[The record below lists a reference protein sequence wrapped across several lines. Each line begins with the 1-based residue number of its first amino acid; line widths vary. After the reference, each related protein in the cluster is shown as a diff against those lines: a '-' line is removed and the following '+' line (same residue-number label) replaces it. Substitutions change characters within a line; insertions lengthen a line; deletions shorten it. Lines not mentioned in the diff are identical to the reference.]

1 MHCWRSEIKILI
13 ISERWSIPNYR
24 NGQTEKDSKLMRL
37 EIESDTWHTTRYA
50 ENMSAHEVITR
61 LKLIRSI
68 VDSSIREEEK
78 RLKNADKKSI

>member
-1 MHCWRSEIKILI
+1 MKILI
-13 ISERWSIPNYR
+13 ISERWSIPDYR

-50 ENMSAHEVITR
+50 ENMDDEQVITR

-68 VDSSIREEEK
+68 VDSSIKSEEK
-78 RLKNADKKSI
+78 RLKNADKKSL